1 LDLPPTIVDNKPLV
15 QPLAIVGWKT
25 DDTIAKT
32 SVLVQWSGLLPEDS
46 SWEDLEEL
54 KKEYPGLDL
63 EDKVLFDGV
72 GDVMDY
78 DAGPNDPIEAE
89 MDLGHELDYEAE
101 DPPLRPKRKTNK
113 PLWLKDY
120 KSK

>member
-1 LDLPPTIVDNKPLV
+1 
-15 QPLAIVGWKT
+15 
-25 DDTIAKT
+25 
-32 SVLVQWSGLLPEDS
+32 
-46 SWEDLEEL
+46 
-54 KKEYPGLDL
+54 
-63 EDKVLFDGV
+63 
-72 GDVMDY
+72 MDY